1 MDALS
6 SAVIVCLVSVPS
18 LLSLT
23 SLRSVSFKSGY
34 THKDTSTELN
44 AGVECGMSAFIFAYT
59 HPPLSCT
66 LVITV
71 LEISALD
78 SLWYREADIQ
88 EKLEWVLSCYFSSCL
103 SWERKLLWLFKRRGE
118 PAAQRQMET
127 WVLLRFL
134 KSHLALIISPADGER
149 GRCGDR
155 DMASFRLSEMVWILQ
170 TLWPL
175 WECDGVFYKIFIL
188 KLNVHL
194 EKRPPLDT
202 SFMLPRSIRL
212 TLALKIT
219 ATYSKVLLTLQFH
232 SVLLI
237 STQNDQKL
245 LLHSALLALWNKN
258 GPFVSLQVGADAAG
272 ACKPCRSTQRHPLAA
287 TGRSQTSL

>member
-23 SLRSVSFKSGY
+23 TPRSVSFKSGY

-44 AGVECGMSAFIFAYT
+44 AGVECGMSTFIFAYT

-71 LEISALD
+71 LEISTLD
-78 SLWYREADIQ
+78 SLWYREADIE
-88 EKLEWVLSCYFSSCL
+88 EKLSCYFSSCL
-103 SWERKLLWLFKRRGE
+103 SWERKLFWLFKRRGE
-118 PAAQRQMET
+118 PAARRQMET

-155 DMASFRLSEMVWILQ
+155 DMASFRLSEIVWILQ
-170 TLWPL
+170 TLWPP

-202 SFMLPRSIRL
+202 SFMSHRSIWL

-219 ATYSKVLLTLQFH
+219 ATYAKVLLTLQFR
-232 SVLLI
+232 SVLLWVSFQHKMI
-237 STQNDQKL
+237 RRFRIFSGTRSSFCSSCSTRG
-245 LLHSALLALWNKN
+245 S
-258 GPFVSLQVGADAAG
+258 VE
-272 ACKPCRSTQRHPLAA
+272 
-287 TGRSQTSL
+287 